1 MGNPIECRNARVPC
15 SQGGLKSCP
24 LPANGFARRRGKDFS
39 ILLVK
44 RNGGFKCLEF
54 AVGARRTYMPQWGY
68 MFPTWKALFVLKG
81 ENNAKLDIV

>member
-1 MGNPIECRNARVPC
+1 MPC

-44 RNGGFKCLEF
+44 RNYNDVLILE
-54 AVGARRTYMPQWGY
+54 AKDAIISVARGII
-68 MFPTWKALFVLKG
+68 L
-81 ENNAKLDIV
+81 